1 MKKLFF
7 SLSLLLAAVVGGAQS
22 IKDDFKLVQ
31 ELWGKEKKAIMTE
44 ALKLTAEE
52 GNKFWPLYDAYQVS
66 RQKIAQGNLE
76 AVTKYS
82 DNFASMTD
90 AKASEIAKMFL
101 KGTKDLNKLQSQ
113 YLKKVSKAV
122 SPTKAVQFLQ
132 LESYI
137 DSQLKAA
144 LYDELPFLPHPKK

>member
-1 MKKLFF
+1 MKKLFI
-7 SLSLLLAAVVGGAQS
+7 SLSLLLAAVVGVAQS

-31 ELWGKEKKAIMTE
+31 EVWGKEKKAIVAE
-44 ALKLTAEE
+44 ALNLSTEE
-52 GNKFWPLYDAYQVS
+52 GNKFWPLYDAYQVT
-66 RQKIAQGNLE
+66 RQKIGQNNLA
-76 AVTKYS
+76 AVAKYS
-82 DNFASMTD
+82 ENFGSMTD
-90 AKASEIAKMFL
+90 AKASEIAGMFL
-101 KGTKDLNKLQSQ
+101 KGTRDLNKLQSQ

-122 SPTKAVQFLQ
+122 SPIKAVQFLQ